1 MAVSPPGYVPVRVGF
16 VILSPPAAPTVT
28 VPGRWTYIP
37 MTDETGHVMTDDF
50 GNVLYEQG
58 RLAVQVGFTT
68 TQ

>member
-1 MAVSPPGYVPVRVGF
+1 MALPPPGYMPVRVGF
-16 VILSPPAAPTVT
+16 VILPPTSAPVVT
-28 VPGRWTYIP
+28 VPSRWTYIP
-37 MTDETGHVMTDDF
+37 VTDNAGHVMTDER